1 MEPIQHSTNKI
12 LFLLFIPNSPVFR
25 CPELNLKM
33 QKCRMNFMMLLLL
46 SHRHRMMK
54 VMRTRALSIRSTWI
68 LLLVWNRK
76 STISVKHYNLFL
88 FQIFQ
93 DQKVKLKNIS
103 WAMTALPLKR
113 TAGHFLFMFVV
124 ICKGQGI

>member
-1 MEPIQHSTNKI
+1 M
-12 LFLLFIPNSPVFR
+12 
-25 CPELNLKM
+25 KM

-46 SHRHRMMK
+46 SHRHQMTK
-54 VMRTRALSIRSTWI
+54 VMRTRALSIRSTG
-68 LLLVWNRK
+68 LKQRK
-76 STISVKHYNLFL
+76 STISVKHYNLLL

-113 TAGHFLFMFVV
+113 TTGQFLFLFVV
-124 ICKGQGI
+124 ICKGQGV